1 MSYVLMAI
9 AGLWMADGVALLVV
23 PVRVIALLKNSLAV
37 SPVILK
43 WSGLAALLG
52 VILIVGTEELSYQPL
67 WFLAGL
73 AMIVKGIFLA
83 TAPSHWRQ
91 PVIEWCLGRE
101 PVDYRFWGLGLCAL
115 SVLLLDAVGWLRAS

>member
-23 PVRVIALLKNSLAV
+23 PIRVIGLLKNSLAV

-52 VILIVGTEELSYQPL
+52 VLLIVGTEELSYQPL

-73 AMIVKGIFLA
+73 AMMVKGIFLA

-101 PVDYRFWGLGLCAL
+101 AVDYRFWGLGLCAL
-115 SVLLLDAVGWLRAS
+115 SALLLDAVGWLRAS